1 MPRYHLSCTFEFG
14 GVPEEVHR
22 SMSRWCA
29 ALGSNVQIQF
39 ASAET
44 VDVPPIAFFRHK
56 LDDVKED
63 LFSFPFDVRGTGG
76 TGRGTLTLHRPGD
89 KPMSSTLELRFS
101 VNSKLKGLF
110 ATGEEARHALVSA
123 AIAFAATAGQVEA
136 DDFSDEES
144 SRKYAIFQTLRDRRV
159 PVSFEWVTVLRT
171 ADFHALGWDLT
182 SISALQGVRSGEE
195 GDYVWI
201 VLSDAPFS
209 YQLNIGTEAQR
220 LVETKLHLRG
230 KQ

>member
-1 MPRYHLSCTFEFG
+1 
-14 GVPEEVHR
+14 
-22 SMSRWCA
+22 MSRWCG
-29 ALGSNVQIQF
+29 ALGSNVEIQF

-63 LFSFPFDVRGTGG
+63 LFSFPFNVRAPGG
-76 TGRGTLTLHRPGD
+76 TGRGTLTLQRPGE
-89 KPMSSTLELRFS
+89 KSTSSTFELRFS
-101 VNSKLKGLF
+101 VNAKSKGLF
-110 ATGEEARHALVSA
+110 TTGEQARHALVSA

-171 ADFHALGWDLT
+171 ADFRAVGWDLA
-182 SISALQGVRSGEE
+182 SISSAPGVRSGEE
-195 GDYVWI
+195 GGYVWI

-209 YQLNIGTEAQR
+209 YQSNVGTEAQR
-220 LVETKLHLRG
+220 LVETKLELRA